1 MDSTKNPEIKEV
13 IFSFHGDF
21 KRFLSDDRQK
31 KGFAYRVRGRSTIKD
46 TIEAL
51 GVPHTEVDAIVVN
64 GRPVD
69 FHYQSRDKD
78 RVGVYFD
85 AAKVRRT
92 NIIKLKPKILSR
104 PKFICDVHLGKLCR
118 YLRLCGFDTLY
129 DERYSD
135 QQMIRIG
142 AQEKRIL
149 LTRDIG
155 LLKNKRIYFGYFVRH
170 IDPKK
175 RIREVVRQFRLRDK
189 ISPFK
194 ICTKC
199 NGRLKR
205 VAKKAVFDHLPAK
218 VKEYYRVFHR
228 CLKCEQVYW
237 KGSHYE
243 RLQEAISL
251 IRDTP

>member
-1 MDSTKNPEIKEV
+1 MGSTKIPEIKEV

-21 KRFLSDDRQK
+21 RRFLSNDRQK
-31 KGFAYRVRGRSTIKD
+31 KGFTYSLKGRPTIKD

-51 GVPHTEVDAIVVN
+51 GVPHTEVDAILVN
-64 GRPVD
+64 DEPVD

-78 RVGVYFD
+78 RVSVYFD
-85 AAKVRRT
+85 AAQARRP
-92 NIIKLKPKILSR
+92 NIIKLKPKIPSK

-129 DERYSD
+129 DKCTSD
-135 QQMIRIG
+135 QQMIRVG

-170 IDPKK
+170 IDPQK
-175 RIREVVRQFRLRDK
+175 RIKEVVRQFRLRDK

-205 VAKKAVFDHLPAK
+205 AAKKGILDQLPPK
-218 VKEYYRVFHR
+218 VKKYYQVFHR
-228 CLKCEQVYW
+228 CSKCAKVYW

-243 RLQEAISL
+243 RLQEVINQIL
-251 IRDTP
+251 EP

>member
-1 MDSTKNPEIKEV
+1 MGSTQIPEIKDI
-13 IFSFHGDF
+13 IFSFHGDL
-21 KRFLSDDRQK
+21 KRFLSDGRQK
-31 KGFAYRVRGRSTIKD
+31 KGFTYRVKGRPTIKD

-51 GVPHTEVDAIVVN
+51 GVPHTEVDAIIAN
-64 GRPVD
+64 GQPVD

-78 RVGVYFD
+78 HVSVYPD
-85 AAKVRRT
+85 AAKARRT
-92 NIIKLKPKILSR
+92 NIIKLKPKIPSK

-129 DERYSD
+129 DEYYSD
-135 QQMIRIG
+135 QQMIRVG
-142 AQEKRIL
+142 AKEKRIL
-149 LTRDIG
+149 FTRDIG

-170 IDPKK
+170 IDPQK
-175 RIREVVRQFRLRDK
+175 RIKEVVRQFRLRDK

-205 VAKKAVFDHLPAK
+205 VAKKAILDQLPPK
-218 VKEYYRVFHR
+218 VREYYQVFHR
-228 CLKCEQVYW
+228 CSKCAQVYW

-243 RLQEAISL
+243 RLQEAIDL
-251 IRDTP
+251 ILKV

>member
-1 MDSTKNPEIKEV
+1 MDSKKIPEIKEV

-21 KRFLSDDRQK
+21 NRFLYNDRQK
-31 KGFAYRVRGRSTIKD
+31 KDFTCHVPGRATSKD

-51 GVPHTEVDAIVVN
+51 GVPHTEVDAILVN
-64 GRPVD
+64 GRTVD

-78 RVGVYFD
+78 RVSVYPD
-85 AAKVRRT
+85 AAKTRRP
-92 NIIKLKPKILSR
+92 NIIKLKPKILSKPR
-104 PKFICDVHLGKLCR
+104 FICDVHLGKLCR

-142 AQEKRIL
+142 VREKRIL

-155 LLKNKRIYFGYFVRH
+155 LLKIKRIYFGYFVRH
-170 IDPKK
+170 IDPQK
-175 RIREVVRQFRLRDK
+175 RIKEVVRQFRLRAK
-189 ISPFK
+189 IAPFK

-205 VAKKAVFDHLPAK
+205 VAKKTILDQLPPK
-218 VKEYYRVFHR
+218 VKKYYQVFH
-228 CLKCEQVYW
+228 CCSNCEQVYW

-243 RLQEAISL
+243 RLQEAIDM
-251 IRDTP
+251 IGKA